1 AADHDDLLHRPA
13 RPDRAVLVRIRQPGR
28 LQRLLR
34 LDDGELPGVH
44 LEPVPAHARPQ
55 RRALG
60 VDHARMRGDRVHLR
74 VLHQPPEPEGPATA
88 ARRRD
93 RAVLDELHR
102 PHLFL
107 GRPAPEPGAGRPARA
122 RTRPARAHRHP
133 VHTVV
138 DRDRHPLLVPAAHDP
153 ADLRLARADRP
164 GPVRR
169 RGGPGRDPMAAVPPR
184 RAADGSAGA
193 DRRHHHRRRAGPRRV
208 RDPRD
213 PGRRKDAHGR
223 QHPRRPVPPD
233 RQLSVRLGAGRQHH
247 GRADGAALHAAPGP
261 TRGGRAVNVRRHP
274 FAAGVSLLVLLFMW
288 LPLIVVAVNS
298 FNQQTIMAGWG
309 GFTTHWYSL
318 ALHDQNVRT
327 GLQTTLYIAVASA
340 LLSLAIAVT
349 GALWWRQAS
358 PKARAVYDGLIYA
371 RIILPEVVS
380 ATALFFLFL
389 KIHFTLGLT
398 AIVIGHTVWNSA
410 YAAII
415 VQARMAGLDPALEE
429 AAADLGATPWR
440 TFRRVTFAALLPAI
454 IAAGLLAFTFSF
466 DDVVTSVFLQGASN
480 TPLPVVILGMIRFRI
495 TPEINAI
502 GLLVMLFT
510 VTLMSIAV
518 LIYATAGSLGRSGRR
533 GNMLDI
539 YRGR

>member
-1 AADHDDLLHRPA
+1 
-13 RPDRAVLVRIRQPGR
+13 
-28 LQRLLR
+28 
-34 LDDGELPGVH
+34 
-44 LEPVPAHARPQ
+44 
-55 RRALG
+55 
-60 VDHARMRGDRVHLR
+60 
-74 VLHQPPEPEGPATA
+74 
-88 ARRRD
+88 
-93 RAVLDELHR
+93 
-102 PHLFL
+102 
-107 GRPAPEPGAGRPARA
+107 
-122 RTRPARAHRHP
+122 
-133 VHTVV
+133 
-138 DRDRHPLLVPAAHDP
+138 
-153 ADLRLARADRP
+153 
-164 GPVRR
+164 
-169 RGGPGRDPMAAVPPR
+169 
-184 RAADGSAGA
+184 
-193 DRRHHHRRRAGPRRV
+193 
-208 RDPRD
+208 
-213 PGRRKDAHGR
+213 
-223 QHPRRPVPPD
+223 
-233 RQLSVRLGAGRQHH
+233 
-247 GRADGAALHAAPGP
+247 
-261 TRGGRAVNVRRHP
+261 VNVRRHP
-274 FAAGVSLLVLLFMW
+274 FAASVSLLVLLFLW

-340 LLSLAIAVT
+340 LLSLAIAVS
-349 GALWWRQAS
+349 GALWWRRAS

-440 TFRRVTFAALLPAI
+440 TFRRVTFAALLPAV

-510 VTLMSIAV
+510 VTLMSMAV
-518 LIYATAGSLGRSGRR
+518 LIYATAGSLGRR